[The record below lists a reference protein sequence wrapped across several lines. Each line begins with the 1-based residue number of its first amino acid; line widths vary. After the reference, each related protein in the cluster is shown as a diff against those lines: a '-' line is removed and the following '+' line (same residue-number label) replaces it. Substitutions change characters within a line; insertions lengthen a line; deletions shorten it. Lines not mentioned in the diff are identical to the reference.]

1 MVKFGLALL
10 AAGLAALAFAQHE
23 RLLDLQR
30 RFDELRAERDMLE
43 FEYAASKGTLAGL
56 YFSTRTDRRTLLRLR
71 RLVHIKEH
79 LIESL
84 QRGHVLTITAYN
96 AEASQTD
103 STPFITASNS
113 RVRPG
118 IVAVSQDLFRKG
130 WVFGRKVYIVGHGV
144 YTIEDLLARRK
155 RNQLDIF
162 MSSRNQAVQFGR
174 KRLRV
179 FLLGA

>member
-1 MVKFGLALL
+1 MLKYLLIFTVLALSGVVVL
-10 AAGLAALAFAQHE
+10 QQSE
-23 RLLDLQR
+23 LLDMR
-30 RFDELRAERDMLE
+30 RQLSQTQQSRNEVEL
-43 FEYAASKGTLAGL
+43 EYAGSRGTLAGL
-56 YFSTRTDRRTLLRLR
+56 YLVTRTDRQTLLRLR
-71 RLVHIKEH
+71 RLVQVKEH

-84 QRGHVLTITAYN
+84 QQGQVLTITAYN
-96 AEASQTD
+96 AEAAQTD

-118 IVAVSQDLFRKG
+118 IVAVSQDLFRNG
-130 WVFGRKVYIVGHGV
+130 WVFGRKVYIVGYGV

-162 MSSRNQAVQFGR
+162 MNSKTQALEFGR
-174 KRLRV
+174 KKLRV

>member
-1 MVKFGLALL
+1 MKYGLFLLALALGTL
-10 AAGLAALAFAQHE
+10 ALVQQMQLRETRQQLE
-23 RLLDLQR
+23 RVR
-30 RFDELRAERDMLE
+30 ESRYEAEL
-43 FEYAASKGTLAGL
+43 EYAGSKGTLAGL
-56 YFSTRTDRRTLLRLR
+56 YLATRKDRQTLLRLR
-71 RLVHIKEH
+71 RLVQVKEH

-84 QRGHVLTITAYN
+84 QQGQMLTITAYN

-130 WVFGRKVYIVGHGV
+130 WVFGRKVYIVGKGV

-155 RNQLDIF
+155 RKQLDIF
-162 MSSRNQAVQFGR
+162 MTSKRQALQFGR
-174 KRLRV
+174 KRMRV